1 MKASKIR
8 LLLVDDHLVVR
19 MGIASML
26 NGQPDMEVVG
36 EAGSGE
42 EALARCQQVTPAVV
56 LMDLRLPGM
65 SGIECTAA
73 LRKLDAPPR
82 VIVLTSFDDGENVY
96 QALQAGAH
104 AYILKDLSPSE
115 LLQTI
120 RAVHAGE
127 YRLAPAASAQLARRV
142 PGELSSRELAILR
155 LVSRGRSNKEVGDK
169 LEITEST
176 VKGHLNNILAKL
188 HASDRTEAVT
198 IALRRGLISL
208 ESV

>member
-1 MKASKIR
+1 MKAPKIR
-8 LLLVDDHLVVR
+8 LMLVDDHLVIR

-26 NGQPDMEVVG
+26 NGQPDMEVVA

-42 EALARCQQVTPAVV
+42 EAVIRCAQVTPAVV

-65 SGIECTAA
+65 TGIKCTAA
-73 LRKLDAPPR
+73 LAKLASPPR

-96 QALQAGAH
+96 QALQAGAR
-104 AYILKDLSPSE
+104 AYILKDVSPPE

-127 YRLAPAASAQLARRV
+127 YRLAPAASAQLAKRL

-169 LEITEST
+169 LTITEST

-188 HASDRTEAVT
+188 HARDRTEAVT
-198 IALRRGLISL
+198 IALRRGLMNL
-208 ESV
+208 EDE

>member
-1 MKASKIR
+1 MKTPKIR
-8 LLLVDDHLVVR
+8 LMLVDDHLVVR

-26 NGQPDMEVVG
+26 NGQPDMEVVA

-42 EALARCQQVTPAVV
+42 EAISRCAQAAPAVV

-65 SGIECTAA
+65 TGIECTAV
-73 LRKLDAPPR
+73 LRKLSTPPR

-104 AYILKDLSPSE
+104 AYILKDLSPAD

-169 LEITEST
+169 LGITEST

-188 HASDRTEAVT
+188 HARDRTEAVT
-198 IALRRGLISL
+198 IALRRGMISL
-208 ESV
+208 AEE